1 MNFYAAGDL
10 KSSRPSPMEPKMP
23 DAHLPLAKRIKL
35 VSEEIVAPWKS
46 IVMAR
51 LKSGW
56 ITSYWLLPIASTF
69 EPPDLLIMLPYIR

>member
-1 MNFYAAGDL
+1 
-10 KSSRPSPMEPKMP
+10 MEPKMP
-23 DAHLPLAKRIKL
+23 VRSATPDKRIKP

-56 ITSYWLLPIASTF
+56 ITSYWLSPLARIF
-69 EPPDLLIMLPYIR
+69 EPPDLLIMPPYIIIVDHNFT